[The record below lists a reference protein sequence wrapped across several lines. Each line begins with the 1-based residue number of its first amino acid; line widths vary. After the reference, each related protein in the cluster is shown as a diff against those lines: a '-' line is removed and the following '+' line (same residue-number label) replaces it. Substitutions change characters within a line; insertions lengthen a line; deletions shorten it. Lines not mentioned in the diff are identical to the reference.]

1 MPALPAQYPGI
12 KKATEPSQDDDQKK
26 QHDVDLNDMLQ
37 ENRILLQGAQVL
49 TAFLTILPFS
59 QGFAQLNETDT
70 WLYLVTF
77 ICSLASLIFFAAPS
91 AIHRLARPVQ
101 DREGFKNLATRLIV
115 MGLVP
120 ASLAL
125 AFSAQI
131 VTSAAV
137 GEPASWIV
145 AGVVAALIGALW
157 WVIPLTHKREI

>member
-1 MPALPAQYPGI
+1 MAGKEDQSPGDA
-12 KKATEPSQDDDQKK
+12 KKNDL
-26 QHDVDLNDMLQ
+26 DLNDLLQ

-59 QGFAQLNETDT
+59 EGFALLNDLET

-77 ICSLASLIFFAAPS
+77 ICSIASLVFFAAPA
-91 AIHRLARPVQ
+91 AIHRLARPVK
-101 DREGFKNLATRLIV
+101 DRERFKDLATRLIV
-115 MGLVP
+115 IGLVP

-125 AFSAQI
+125 TFSAQI

-145 AGVVAALIGALW
+145 AGLVAALIGVLW
-157 WVIPLTHKREI
+157 WVIPLSRKREL